1 MRQIRVLRQLRSS
14 RPAAGLAGALLLA
27 VLTASCSSGAASDA
41 AGATGRGSG
50 RGGRGD
56 ARGGGRGAAGG
67 VVAVTTAAAVEKPM
81 AVNVRAVGN
90 VEATS
95 TVEVRAQVA
104 GELMEISFNEGQ
116 EVTAGQLLF
125 TIDPKPFEVALQQ
138 VQAQLAR
145 DTAQAKGAQAQL
157 ARADDLFSRGLQS
170 KADHEAI
177 STQVAALNALVA
189 SDNAQVANAQ
199 LQLDRTKITAPV
211 SGRTGALLVHRGSLI
226 RANDTT
232 PLVVINQI
240 APAYVSFAVP
250 AKLLP
255 QLTRGRAN
263 GGLTVR
269 ANPAGVQGDPATGT
283 VSFIDNAVD
292 PSTDTV
298 RIKATFNNRDHR
310 LWPGAFADVV
320 LQLSVDQHAIV
331 VPEAAPQTGQ
341 QGDYV
346 FVVKPDQTVESRPIA
361 IGWTE
366 AGETVVASGLRPG
379 ETVVTDGQLR
389 LTPGARIT
397 VKTADTQPKG
407 QQP

>member
-145 DTAQAKGAQAQL
+145 DTAQEKGAQAQL